1 VAAGGPERKSLFLW
15 RPPDPEPARMLP
27 TPPAAFDAV
36 AFSPDGRWLAAGDRD
51 GLVTIWNTATGELAH
66 RLRGHI
72 ASVPALAFA
81 PDGVRVASASDDNE

>member
-1 VAAGGPERKSLFLW
+1 
-15 RPPDPEPARMLP
+15 MLP
-27 TPPAAFDAV
+27 TPAAAFDAV

-51 GLVTIWNTATGELAH
+51 ELVTIWNTATGELAH
-66 RLRGHI
+66 RFRGHI